1 MTPSCDNKDFQIAV
15 GKMVRAPRSSRAGAT
30 AKPILCRAIVS
41 TITNDNV
48 ATLMWEDP
56 SPLLVGERFLV
67 APKII
72 DSDNEEDDPEVD
84 VSTISPLLPFE
95 ISTTD
100 NDTKNNYSILQLKN
114 QGDEL
119 LRLRDPSAAIERYEG
134 ALYLSSS
141 NIQVGGTVIINRNG
155 YTTNVQV
162 DCMEEAVDGN
172 PAMLDVVTCEE
183 GKEGEEFTI
192 PSSRVLLALLPD
204 ISALNVD
211 DAPHY
216 DRIQER
222 ILLNLARCFLL
233 LADTSHDRKRYYQ
246 ASVLSCSLALSCAT
260 YYNLS
265 NKDSMSTNSAEY
277 ECKARYLRATSYLSL
292 GKFQHAISDVK
303 YCLTRINNDETEQHK
318 FRKLMKDI
326 QASETAQKKQNK
338 KLAKDVCS
346 WVSQVTTTT
355 NDSPTVVSSST
366 ARRNETTEDNNT
378 SPTAVEEVS
387 HSSKGN
393 FPIIHSAFLFFIL
406 SFLAI
411 RWMILITEQK

>member
-1 MTPSCDNKDFQIAV
+1 MTPSSDNKAIQIVV
-15 GKMVRAPRSSRAGAT
+15 GKMVRAPRSSRDDTT

-67 APKII
+67 APKM

-84 VSTISPLLPFE
+84 VAKISPLLPFE

-100 NDTKNNYSILQLKN
+100 NDTKNYNILQLKN

-155 YTTNVQV
+155 YPTNVQV
-162 DCMEEAVDGN
+162 DCMEEGN

-192 PSSRVLLALLPD
+192 PSSRVLLALLPE

-211 DAPHY
+211 DAPQS

-233 LADTSHDRKRYYQ
+233 LAGTTRDRKRYYQ

-260 YYNLS
+260 YYKLCK
-265 NKDSMSTNSAEY
+265 KDTMSTNSVEY
-277 ECKARYLRATSYLSL
+277 ECKARYLRATSYLFL
-292 GKFQHAISDVK
+292 GKFQHAMSDVK
-303 YCLTRINNDETEQHK
+303 YCLTRINKDEIKQHK

-355 NDSPTVVSSST
+355 NDSSTVVSSST
-366 ARRNETTEDNNT
+366 ARNSETVQDSNT
-378 SPTAVEEVS
+378 SPTAVGEVS

-393 FPIIHSAFLFFIL
+393 FHIIHSAFLFFIL

-411 RWMILITEQK
+411 RWMTLITEEK